1 MKLLVFEDLEREIT
15 LFERLEVISRH
26 RGERRGGNGLLDGF
40 RNGLAM
46 ESMIREFD
54 IMHLTGHSLYKTRN
68 YFSRG

>member
-15 LFERLEVISRH
+15 LFERLKVISRH

-46 ESMIREFD
+46 ESMI
-54 IMHLTGHSLYKTRN
+54 
-68 YFSRG
+68 